1 MSFKRTRLK
10 STLPQTAKLP
20 KSRRDGKSDSTTEE
34 DADLSGSRSDRSDN
48 RSRNNR
54 RSKAPTVSRRNSGDQ
69 NRQRANGIHGAH
81 QLPDQQAQSRTGRRT
96 QVSRRRL
103 QRRASPLDILQ
114 QPIEAGVRKV
124 FDLRNLLIVFVLT
137 TGVLMIPVPGSFD
150 PMVHRALALFVFT
163 GSILALQPAPLPI
176 SALMVPI
183 AQVALG
189 IDVVDMAFKPFG
201 TPVVFLILGSLFLAE
216 ALRKHGLTRR
226 LALYVIYY
234 TNGRMPALLFGIM
247 GVTSLLSM
255 WVLNTA
261 TAAVLIPVAIMIAQ
275 RIPRPEDA
283 KIVLKVLVLGITYSA
298 SFGAIATIMASGENA
313 IASGLLST
321 PDSPFGF
328 LTWMRYGLP
337 IVLIL
342 LPLSWFIL
350 MRVFRLPDVEI
361 DTEPI
366 EKEID
371 RLGNFS
377 TAERKILLA
386 MLVAVALWIT
396 GSSLEAALGL
406 PKTLLSSAIVAI
418 GTVAVLSIEE
428 VIDWNDLKGVNWGVF
443 FVIGAGLT
451 LGDAL
456 DKTGAGAWFAELLAP
471 FLQSLPYVAILAV
484 LIGIAFTLTQF
495 MNNITLGAIL
505 APILIEL
512 GRASGMDPARL
523 VIPTIFTLALAYT
536 LPAASA
542 RMTLVSV
549 TGAVEQKDMIR
560 AGLSVGIPS
569 AFVIW
574 GVFYLLGQVGWI

>member
-1 MSFKRTRLK
+1 MSFKRIRFK

-20 KSRRDGKSDSTTEE
+20 KARLDGKLNGETENGIEPSDESPAASRESTPTI
-34 DADLSGSRSDRSDN
+34 R
-48 RSRNNR
+48 R
-54 RSKAPTVSRRNSGDQ
+54 RSSKRLDAP
-69 NRQRANGIHGAH
+69 RAIGIHGAH
-81 QLPDQQAQSRTGRRT
+81 QPKTKQNQSLIGSRT

-103 QRRASPLDILQ
+103 QRRTRTIDILM
-114 QPIEAGVRKV
+114 PIEAGVQKV

-137 TGVLMIPVPGSFD
+137 TGVLVIPVPGSFD

-189 IDVVDMAFKPFG
+189 IDVADMAFKPFG

-234 TNGRMPALLFGIM
+234 TNGRRPSLLFGIM
-247 GVTSLLSM
+247 AVTSLLSM

-261 TAAVLIPVAIMIAQ
+261 TAAVLIPVAITIAQ

-283 KIVLKVLVLGITYSA
+283 KVVLKTLVLGITYSA

-321 PDSPFGF
+321 PEAPFGF
-328 LTWMRYGLP
+328 LTWMLYGLP

-342 LPLSWFIL
+342 LPLSWFML
-350 MRVFRLPDVEI
+350 MQVFHLPSVEI
-361 DTEPI
+361 DTEPVA
-366 EKEID
+366 KEME
-371 RLGNFS
+371 RLGSFS
-377 TAERKILLA
+377 QPERKILVA
-386 MLVAVALWIT
+386 MFFAVVLWVT
-396 GSSLEAALGL
+396 GSSIESALGL
-406 PKTLLSSAIVAI
+406 PKTILSSAIVAI
-418 GTVAVLSIEE
+418 GTVAVLSIAE

-456 DKTGAGAWFAELLAP
+456 NKTGAGSWFAELLAP
-471 FLQSLPYVAILAV
+471 FLQGLPYAAILAV
-484 LIGIAFTLTQF
+484 LIGLAFVLTQF

-523 VIPTIFTLALAYT
+523 LIPTIFTLALAYT

-560 AGLSVGIPS
+560 AGIAVGAPS
-569 AFVIW
+569 ALVIW
-574 GVFYLLGQVGWI
+574 GVFYMLGQMGLI